1 MKSALY
7 DADERSMHLGKGAEV
22 MLSEVRS
29 SKLWNRQNTWHIM
42 ALIPFFLYGYF
53 TCLNCNVFL
62 TATSTF
68 KKRKRVLFITW
79 KVPRVHRRLA
89 TGQSSNHLRF
99 GIF

>member
-62 TATSTF
+62 TATSTL
-68 KKRKRVLFITW
+68 KKKGNEFFSSLGRFQEFTGDLRLDN
-79 KVPRVHRRLA
+79 HR
-89 TGQSSNHLRF
+89 
-99 GIF
+99 II